1 MPLSKEFGKLTNDQ
15 FARLVKTLPELRTQS
30 CELTKIYQANP
41 KRLNELLGDGPVSWG
56 ELYERPFL
64 EQMAI
69 LTVLLRLHVPLNEAA
84 KSSDPQEQILRWLDK
99 DGPLDAWYESVKG
112 SMEWKY
118 LIWLCVVLQRN
129 ILSIMLYHQSLGGL
143 VEAVRNG
150 DDMAFFK
157 AVRIDKTVLLAPTC
171 ADRLSRAELINDKT
185 FLGHLRSAMKG
196 PTQKHMVAIQ
206 DLRYSIVA
214 LRECGFDRFNDK
226 DLEQLFIRTKLY
238 PNSAG
243 ALKALRK
250 HLNLARKIQPPQ
262 TLI

>member
-1 MPLSKEFGKLTNDQ
+1 MEKEFGKLTNDQ
-15 FARLVKTLPELRTQS
+15 FANLVKALPEFRTQS
-30 CELTKIYQANP
+30 NELTKTYQEHP
-41 KRLNELLGDGPVSWG
+41 KRLSELLGDGPISWG
-56 ELYERPFL
+56 TIYEKPFL

-69 LTVLLRLHVPLNEAA
+69 LFVLLGLNVPLHNAA
-84 KSSDPQEQILRWLDK
+84 QASDPQAEVMRWSDEN
-99 DGPLDAWYESVKG
+99 GPLDAWYESVKD

-118 LIWLCVVLQRN
+118 MIWLCVVLQRN

-150 DDMAFFK
+150 DDSAFFK

-171 ADRLSRAELINDKT
+171 ADRLSRAELINDKA
-185 FLGHLRSAMKG
+185 FFGHLRSAMKG
-196 PTQKHMVAIQ
+196 PTKKHMVAIQ

-214 LRECGFDRFNDK
+214 LRECGFDRFNDR
-226 DLEQLFIRTKLY
+226 DLEQLFIRTRLY

-262 TLI
+262 TLN